1 MTRLHHELRCI
12 SSNFDYYGYYMHKRL
27 TGTKKNMTQLFKD
40 DGTVTPVTIVQV
52 IDGIEEL
59 TAVVGASIAV
69 SGTSKGKGFA
79 GAVKRYSFAG
89 GPKTHGQS
97 DRHRAVGSIGAGTDP
112 GKVLKGKKMPGRM
125 GSQTVTVKG
134 LRVEQVDQ
142 DQKLVYI
149 KGAVP
154 GGPKSTVTLI
164 FEVVQETEAQD

>member
-1 MTRLHHELRCI
+1 
-12 SSNFDYYGYYMHKRL
+12 MHKQL
-27 TGTKKNMTQLFKD
+27 TGTKKHMTQLFKD

-52 IDGIEEL
+52 SEGVEDLIS
-59 TAVVGASIAV
+59 VVGDPIAIT
-69 SGTSKGKGFA
+69 GTSKGKGFA

-112 GKVLKGKKMPGRM
+112 GKVLKGKRMPGRM
-125 GSQTVTVKG
+125 GNETVTVKG

-164 FEVVQETEAQD
+164 FDVAQETEEQN

>member
-1 MTRLHHELRCI
+1 
-12 SSNFDYYGYYMHKRL
+12 MHKRL

-52 IDGIEEL
+52 TDGIEEL
-59 TAVVGASIAV
+59 IAAVGTSIAV

-79 GAVKRYSFAG
+79 GAVKRYSFGG

-125 GSQTVTVKG
+125 GNETVTVKG

-142 DQKLVYI
+142 DQNLVYI

-154 GGPKSTVTLI
+154 GGPKSIVTLI
-164 FEVVQETEAQD
+164 FDIAQETGEQN

>member
-1 MTRLHHELRCI
+1 
-12 SSNFDYYGYYMHKRL
+12 MHKQL
-27 TGTKKNMTQLFKD
+27 TGTKKHMTQLFKD

-52 IDGIEEL
+52 SEGVEDLIS
-59 TAVVGASIAV
+59 VVGDPIAIT
-69 SGTSKGKGFA
+69 GTSKGKGFA

-112 GKVLKGKKMPGRM
+112 GKVLKGKRMPGRM
-125 GSQTVTVKG
+125 GNETVTVKG

-164 FEVVQETEAQD
+164 FEVAQETEEQN

>member
-1 MTRLHHELRCI
+1 
-12 SSNFDYYGYYMHKRL
+12 MHKQL
-27 TGTKKNMTQLFKD
+27 TGTKKHMTQLFKD

-52 IDGIEEL
+52 SDGVENLIS
-59 TAVVGASIAV
+59 VVGSPIAIT
-69 SGTSKGKGFA
+69 GTSKGKGFA

-112 GKVLKGKKMPGRM
+112 GKVLKGKRMPGRM
-125 GSQTVTVKG
+125 GNETVTVKG

-164 FEVVQETEAQD
+164 FEVAQETEEQN

>member
-1 MTRLHHELRCI
+1 
-12 SSNFDYYGYYMHKRL
+12 MHKQL
-27 TGTKKNMTQLFKD
+27 TGTKKHMTQLFKD

-52 IDGIEEL
+52 SEGVEDLVSVIGNP
-59 TAVVGASIAV
+59 IAIT
-69 SGTSKGKGFA
+69 GTSKGKGFA

-125 GSQTVTVKG
+125 GNQTVTVKG

-164 FEVVQETEAQD
+164 FDVAQEAEEQN

>member
-1 MTRLHHELRCI
+1 
-12 SSNFDYYGYYMHKRL
+12 MHKRL

-40 DGTVTPVTIVQV
+40 DGTITPVTIVQV